1 MNKVIESIRRFL
13 APLKRSKAET
23 QTDASAAPEAVPKSK
38 PDRFTLI
45 SWTVTWVIVLAALG
59 FAFWRTQTGNAQS
72 FTPEPTFAPDETS
85 PEIAL
90 PPQTSGVD
98 GGYGGIER
106 ELQLKTNIPERP
118 RYEAVDY
125 RVSVGDAMFSIAKE
139 FNIKPETVL
148 YSNGD
153 VLEDN
158 PHNLRP
164 GMQLTIPPVD
174 GLYYEWQEGDTLEA
188 VATKF
193 ESDVNQDEKVNH
205 DDVEQI
211 VDDILAFPGNDLDLT
226 DPEIEPGAK
235 IMIPGGQRELV
246 DWTKFIPT
254 VGRSNTGSTGTSD
267 FGSNACGGGP
277 VGSGFIWPTQ
287 GPHTI
292 SGNGYGPGHLG
303 IDITGNTGDPV
314 LASASGVV
322 TMAQGGYNYGYGN
335 VIQIDHGNGY
345 VTVYAHL
352 DSIGV
357 SVCSPVSAGQFIGTV
372 GNTGNSFG
380 SHLHFE
386 IREGGANINPQYV
399 VQ

>member
-1 MNKVIESIRRFL
+1 MNKVRELISKLL
-13 APLKRSKAET
+13 AFIQKLRPAA
-23 QTDASAAPEAVPKSK
+23 ASDGSSVVKPK
-38 PDRFTLI
+38 PDRFTLV
-45 SWTVTWVIVLAALG
+45 SWVVTWAIVLAALG
-59 FAFWRTQTGNAQS
+59 FAFWKTQVNAAGS
-72 FTPEPTFAPDETS
+72 GTVPVPTAGPGENQPNVT
-85 PEIAL
+85 L
-90 PPQTSGVD
+90 PTQTSG
-98 GGYGGIER
+98 GGNGSGIER

-118 RYEAVDY
+118 RYEAVNY

-139 FNIKPETVL
+139 FNIKPETIL

-153 VLEDN
+153 VLDDN

-164 GMQLTIPPVD
+164 GMELLIPPVD
-174 GLYYEWQEGDTLEA
+174 GLYYTWKDGDTVES
-188 VATKF
+188 VATEF
-193 ESDVNQDEKVNH
+193 ESDLNADKQINDE
-205 DDVEQI
+205 DVQLLEAA
-211 VDDILAFPGNDLDLT
+211 ILSFPGNDLDLT
-226 DPEIEPGAK
+226 DPQIEPGTVV
-235 IMIPGGQRELV
+235 MIPGGQRELV

-254 VGRSNTGSTGTSD
+254 IGRNNNGTTGTSD

-277 VGSGFIWPTQ
+277 VGSGFVWPTQ

-303 IDITGNTGDPV
+303 IDITGNVGDPV
-314 LASASGVV
+314 LASSSGVV

-335 VIQIDHGNGY
+335 VVQIDHGNGY

-352 DSIGV
+352 DTIGV
-357 SVCSPVSAGQFIGTV
+357 SVCSSVFAGQFIGTV

-386 IREGGANINPQYV
+386 VREGGANINPLYV